1 MVICD
6 KEIRFKRSPL
16 DVYAAVFIFVAALSA
31 IFSADRGSSVF
42 GFYGRFSD
50 GLIGLFCLGIFYFL
64 IVNHIEDVGRIL
76 KIFLCSAFL
85 VVLSGYFS
93 ILGFWQEPTFNP
105 VAGSLEG
112 LAVFLAVIAVLLAGL
127 IFQKSQSLKNW
138 SLVIGHWLLLFAIL
152 GLLILIFFSQLPEE
166 QILSQG
172 LSWRVAFETVTD
184 HIKEGFLGSGIG
196 TYFYDFA
203 KHKPAEF
210 NQSQL
215 WQIRFDRSGN
225 HISEILSTM
234 GFLGLLSY
242 LLLIGMFLS
251 ISWFALKAG
260 SSISKFQMPLSAAFL
275 ALLVG
280 QLVYYQNTVLAFVFW
295 LFLALSA
302 VSWEKPIREKVISL
316 KESPKMNLVFS
327 AGLVI
332 VGLLILTGFYFA
344 QKFYRA
350 DMAYAKTDYE
360 KAVSLNPDLSQ
371 YRITL
376 SRVYLEKLLLEM
388 KKPSAKEDSL
398 LLQNN
403 IAEVVNEAKTAVI
416 LSPNR
421 VAGWETLGMAYREI
435 HPIVKGA
442 GELGVKAF
450 ERAIALE
457 PTNPVIRTELGK
469 LYLALD
475 ELEKAKIAFAEA
487 RELKPDYL
495 EALLQE
501 VLVYEEENNLAEAVK
516 KIEEL
521 NGIYPLNPEILFQLG
536 RLYFNSDKI
545 DEAIAQFEKAV
556 ELSPDYSNALYSLGV
571 AYSKDGQKEKA
582 ISAFEKV
589 LELNPG
595 NQDVIEKIK
604 ELKK

>member
-1 MVICD
+1 
-6 KEIRFKRSPL
+6 
-16 DVYAAVFIFVAALSA
+16 LS
-31 IFSADRGSSVF
+31 
-42 GFYGRFSD
+42 
-50 GLIGLFCLGIFYFL
+50 YFL
-64 IVNHIEDVGRIL
+64 
-76 KIFLCSAFL
+76 L
-85 VVLSGYFS
+85 V
-93 ILGFWQEPTFNP
+93 
-105 VAGSLEG
+105 
-112 LAVFLAVIAVLLAGL
+112 
-127 IFQKSQSLKNW
+127 
-138 SLVIGHWLLLFAIL
+138 
-152 GLLILIFFSQLPEE
+152 
-166 QILSQG
+166 
-172 LSWRVAFETVTD
+172 
-184 HIKEGFLGSGIG
+184 
-196 TYFYDFA
+196 
-203 KHKPAEF
+203 
-210 NQSQL
+210 
-215 WQIRFDRSGN
+215 
-225 HISEILSTM
+225 
-234 GFLGLLSY
+234 
-242 LLLIGMFLS
+242 GMFLS
-251 ISWFALKAG
+251 ISWIRLKSG
-260 SSISKFQMPLSAAFL
+260 SSSSKFQMPLLAAFL
-275 ALLVG
+275 ALLIG
-280 QLVYYQNTVLAFVFW
+280 QFVYYQNTVLAFVFW
-295 LFLALSA
+295 LFLGLSA
-302 VSWEKPIREKVISL
+302 VSWEKPLREKVISL

-398 LLQNN
+398 LLQTE
-403 IAEVVNEAKTAVI
+403 IAGVINEAKTAVF

-457 PTNPVIRTELGK
+457 PTNPVLRTELGK

-475 ELEKAKIAFAEA
+475 ELEKAKSAFAEA
-487 RELKPDYL
+487 KELKPDYL

-501 VLVYEEENNLAEAVK
+501 ALIYEEENNLAEAVK

-521 NGIYPLNPEILFQLG
+521 NGVYPLNPEILFQLG